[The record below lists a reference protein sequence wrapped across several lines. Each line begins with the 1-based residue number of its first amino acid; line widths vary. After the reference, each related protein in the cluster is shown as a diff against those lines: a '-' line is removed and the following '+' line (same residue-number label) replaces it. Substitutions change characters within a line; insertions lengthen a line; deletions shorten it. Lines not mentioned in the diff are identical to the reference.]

1 MRTLHQ
7 IEIDIFGIPYRPCR
21 PYQER
26 IADYYNSGRPRFEWE
41 KIRQKNLMEGD
52 QTIVRVCG
60 SCNLNIL
67 GGPEGCRIQV
77 ENLGIFVGAACAMI
91 PQTSLVRYT
100 FQDDIISAED
110 TRFLHQEF
118 LALAQALA
126 SETWPIAQIFDDGE
140 PRPSKAGSIRPH
152 ETFEWGGNDE
162 HTFIFSNAGYTVAIG
177 RTGIV
182 VRESLGEP
190 MPDSFSRLWKE
201 GASVFGETVGG
212 RIVPF
217 LPIKEC
223 LPAWDD
229 SRRFV
234 PSELRYMELP
244 LLEVFGD
251 IVDSFIGFSQVAISH
266 NTGLKVSLL

>member
-1 MRTLHQ
+1 MRSLHQ
-7 IEIDIFGIPYRPCR
+7 LEIDIFGIPYRPCR

-52 QTIVRVCG
+52 QTIVRVCS

-77 ENLGIFVGAACAMI
+77 ENLNVFLGAVSGFI
-91 PQTSLVRYT
+91 PQTLLTRYT
-100 FQDDIISAED
+100 FEDDILSAED
-110 TRFLHQEF
+110 TRLLNLEF
-118 LALAQALA
+118 KALAEALA
-126 SETWPIAQIFDDGE
+126 GETWPVAQIFDEDE
-140 PRPSKAGSIRPH
+140 PRPSKPGSIRPF
-152 ETFEWGGNDE
+152 ETYEWGGNDE

-177 RTGIV
+177 RTGLI
-182 VRESLGEP
+182 VRESLGDA
-190 MPDSFSRLWKE
+190 MPESFVRLWKE

-212 RIVPF
+212 RLVPF

-229 SRRFV
+229 SRTFV
-234 PSELRYMELP
+234 PSEIRFQEQP
-244 LLEVFGD
+244 FLEVFGD
-251 IVDSFIGFSQVAISH
+251 LVDSFIGFSSVAISH
-266 NTGLKVSLL
+266 GAGLKVSAL